1 MKNLEKLNCYIEDL
15 RKTRH
20 YQNAKTRYERFFGYL
35 ISDDPSYPVC
45 RLQDTW
51 EYHSINQLLGS
62 VNEWDE
68 WEEKIMNL
76 ITHSTYWNPPK
87 NLTDYSVGGY
97 SWFIEWVQSQVIRSA
112 NNTDIDKVLQIAS
125 RFVTREDFL
134 IYAITYK
141 IHLIDQNN
149 NITKWGNYIL
159 LNNQHY
165 NKILLDTRAYP
176 HQKYEFAKFLF
187 ASNQKVFFDANIN
200 LFLKN
205 VKVILFAELLLH
217 ENLNKYEPFIF
228 EKWQNLTDSVEYI
241 KLFHLLANHL
251 PEKYHFLELEVFK
264 KTLSL
269 EISFCKRNYANTFY
283 VDAESERSTLLKHC
297 FTYLVKQDLVETKKV
312 YLNALKNIYS
322 IPIDLLVAIANELKE
337 DSLDILIE
345 ALHQDPNNL
354 PWNEKDF
361 FKKYFKII
369 ESLDFRSHQQYFWD
383 LSKNKS
389 KELRRLGAGLLSKLG
404 PDAIPN
410 ASELTK
416 SKKLEARQM
425 GFLILSLINTDESR
439 AILIEL
445 LEQEKNDDARD
456 IILESLRQLISK
468 QNSLEEVNIKVV
480 FAQKRTKLNAPLTP
494 WLDEKVL
501 PPLYFKDG
509 SRLSVEA
516 FRFLHYRMSRAK
528 EIRID
533 LEAKLLIEHL
543 DTDKNYEYA
552 SSLLDAY
559 FVNGA
564 LANFKFCLI
573 LASILGDSTVIRQL
587 RNKVQEFADNSR
599 GKMAEYVVKALA
611 LNGGTLALRQVEFFS
626 RKYKNKNKNVGA
638 AAAESFTLVAEEL
651 GISPYDLADQIIPDF
666 GFEGLFKTFEVEG
679 QEYRA
684 FVNHDFKVLFLNE
697 DNKTLKTLPK
707 GTPIA
712 LQEEFK
718 EIGKEIKDIV
728 KSQTPRLEQYLII
741 QRQWETEKWQSLFLN
756 NPIMFVYA
764 TRLIWGAF
772 NEQKQL
778 IFTFKV
784 QEDQTCI
791 NQDGDEVEFQEGQ
804 MIRMVHPLILET
816 ETINYWSEVLEDEGL
831 SPAFLQLN
839 RAVVNFDPADN
850 GTLISAKFSGI
861 QMSGYTFVSMLE
873 KRGWFRGSVVDSG
886 FISNYYKNFAEEDI
900 TAIITQEGEV
910 CVGYLDVMGGIGNL
924 MFVKY
929 GSVDFGSYT
938 YDEPE
943 HTNDPR
949 LIPFEQ
955 ISPIIYSEVMADMQ
969 FFKENDNKQT
979 NVNQAS

>member
-1 MKNLEKLNCYIEDL
+1 MKDLEKLDAYIKSTQALPIYSKNKHEFDKIL
-15 RKTRH
+15 
-20 YQNAKTRYERFFGYL
+20 NYL
-35 ISDDPSYPVC
+35 CGEEGNLTTIYLNRWDIIPLDS
-45 RLQDTW
+45 
-51 EYHSINQLLGS
+51 LLGKIE
-62 VNEWDE
+62 EWDE
-68 WEEKIMNL
+68 WEDMVMEIMTQTSIWAIGHQYYTPGGFIWFINWASAQMYNANYSKIEKIL
-76 ITHSTYWNPPK
+76 
-87 NLTDYSVGGY
+87 
-97 SWFIEWVQSQVIRSA
+97 Q
-112 NNTDIDKVLQIAS
+112 KVLFYVNDLGTITFFIS
-125 RFVTREDFL
+125 KYISLVT
-134 IYAITYK
+134 
-141 IHLIDQNN
+141 NN
-149 NITKWGNYIL
+149 EPSLFGEYVLAHVDAEIGSLVNAFQQNYI
-159 LNNQHY
+159 
-165 NKILLDTRAYP
+165 
-176 HQKYEFAKFLF
+176 
-187 ASNQKVFFDANIN
+187 N
-200 LFLKN
+200 L
-205 VKVILFAELLLH
+205 VELLVIKRTDLVDQH
-217 ENLNKYEPFIF
+217 LKTFTKHTICYETILKYQPNKYEPVF
-228 EKWQNLTDSVEYI
+228 EEELIKNADIETKWM
-241 KLFHLLANHL
+241 LFHLLL
-251 PEKYHFLELEVFK
+251 DYFPEKNQAKKELFYVEILQKEESKLNASKRAYLSRDHKKGKSLSSLICGFLLEVNIPKYKELIHKHLKLIRPIPFDVV
-264 KTLSL
+264 
-269 EISFCKRNYANTFY
+269 EAISR
-283 VDAESERSTLLKHC
+283 
-297 FTYLVKQDLVETKKV
+297 Q
-312 YLNALKNIYS
+312 
-322 IPIDLLVAIANELKE
+322 LKE
-337 DSLDILIE
+337 DSLDLLIE
-345 ALHQDPNNL
+345 ALNQDPNNL
-354 PWNEKDF
+354 AWNEKDF

-404 PDAIPN
+404 HEAIPQ
-410 ASELTK
+410 AYQLTK

-509 SRLSVEA
+509 SKLSVEA

-573 LASILGDSTVIRQL
+573 LASILGDSTVIHQL
-587 RNKVQEFADNSR
+587 RNKVQEFTDNSR

-638 AAAESFTLVAEEL
+638 AATESFTLVAEEL

-666 GFEGLFKTFEVEG
+666 GFESLFKTFEVEG

-684 FVNHDFKVLFLNE
+684 FVNHDFKILFLNE

-707 GTPIA
+707 GTPVA

-791 NQDGDEVEFQEGQ
+791 NQDGDEVAFQDGQ
-804 MIRMVHPLILET
+804 TIRMAHPLILEKD
-816 ETINYWSEVLEDEGL
+816 TINYWSETLEDEGL

-929 GSVDFGSYT
+929 GSVDFGNYT

-969 FFKENDNKQT
+969 FFKENENKPT
-979 NVNQAS
+979 NGN